1 MAYLD
6 SYADALKPRLS
17 EDYTFKQYGQAQP
30 SQAMSQQSYSLGN
43 DYSLPQMATSSGS
56 GADVSSAAAPA
67 TASAMA
73 GGDPTMAAIQASGS
87 LLSGYMAQKAADERA
102 KRQAK
107 VDIAQQQ
114 AQGET
119 NALRFL
125 DNVYKGALR

>member
-6 SYADALKPRLS
+6 SYADALKPRLT
-17 EDYTFKQYGQAQP
+17 EDYTFKQYGQQP
-30 SQAMSQQSYSLGN
+30 AQAMSQQSYSLGN
-43 DYSLPQMATSSGS
+43 DYSMPQVSAGSSG
-56 GADVSSAAAPA
+56 GELASSAAPA
-67 TASAMA
+67 TASAMS

-125 DNVYKGALR
+125 DNVYRGALR